1 MKQTEEERDQFDQLY
16 IAAITGPDIQN
27 GTGIRLTV
35 WVQGCTNNCPG
46 CHNEWLQSYD
56 KEGKHTRDEV
66 LPYIRKELERK
77 DSDGNYIY
85 DGVTLSGGDPLC
97 QSYMALKSLVGL
109 IYDIKCIRADI
120 NIWMY
125 TGLTFDYIKSKPLLY
140 NIIKYIDV
148 LVDGRF
154 MEKYKINDIEA
165 LPFRGSS
172 NQHIIDVKKS
182 IETNSVVELEIV

>member
-16 IAAITGPDIQN
+16 IASVTGPDIQN

-35 WVQGCTNNCPG
+35 WVQGCMNNCPG

-56 KEGKHTRDEV
+56 KTNKYTIDEV

-85 DGVTLSGGDPLC
+85 DGVTFSGGDPLC

-109 IYDIKCIRADI
+109 IYDIKCIRTDI

-125 TGLTFDYIKSKPLLY
+125 TGLTFDYIKTKPLLY

-182 IETNSVVELEIV
+182 IKTNSVVELEIV